1 MLLGLLE
8 EDGFLFRSTLLSNI
22 EISRPYVRQGSFL
35 AGAYREAEYKEGR
48 TVLSRQKNVL
58 FFLWGGGGGV
68 FLTSWYA
75 GCILFAPRGCWS
87 GLLVHGS

>member
-8 EDGFLFRSTLLSNI
+8 EDGFLFRSTRLSNI

-48 TVLSRQKNVL
+48 KEGRVVKAKIMCY
-58 FFLWGGGGGV
+58 FFCGGGV
-68 FLTSWYA
+68 FLTS
-75 GCILFAPRGCWS
+75 
-87 GLLVHGS
+87 